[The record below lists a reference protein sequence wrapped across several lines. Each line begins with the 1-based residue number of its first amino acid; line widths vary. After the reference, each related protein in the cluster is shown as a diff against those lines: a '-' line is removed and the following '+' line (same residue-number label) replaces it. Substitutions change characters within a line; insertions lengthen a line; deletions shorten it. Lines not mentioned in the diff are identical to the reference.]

1 MSSNRSPYWTTDRI
15 MWLVIGLAIATLL
28 VLLIN
33 YLSGVLLPFFVACF
47 VAYML
52 EPLVDLNRRWLHM
65 RGRTVSVIV
74 TIIDVTAAL
83 ALLVYLFVPSIVA
96 DSTMLSNILHEY
108 STGQKAMPPAYE
120 SIVDFINR
128 FFNPENIEQYLTAE
142 HMEALLRRGSSI
154 IEESLGIVAHALE
167 WLLTFIYILFILI
180 DYPAISRGFA
190 LIIPRKYRGAGM
202 SVVADVRDSM
212 NSYFRGQGLVALC
225 AAVFYC
231 AGFRIVGIPLAIPL
245 GILVG
250 VLYMIPYFQYVTVI
264 PVAAVCFIYSLSGR
278 VEFLPEFGKCL
289 AVYLVS
295 QSVCDYIITPHVMGR
310 EMGLNP
316 AVILLSLSV
325 WGSLLGIIGMIIA
338 LPVTALLMSY
348 LVKYIREPTP
358 RDSQSQPQ
366 ATAGGSAQSPQ

>member
-65 RGRTVSVIV
+65 RGRTVPVIV

-180 DYPAISRGFA
+180 GTSWKKR
-190 LIIPRKYRGAGM
+190 
-202 SVVADVRDSM
+202 
-212 NSYFRGQGLVALC
+212 
-225 AAVFYC
+225 
-231 AGFRIVGIPLAIPL
+231 
-245 GILVG
+245 
-250 VLYMIPYFQYVTVI
+250 
-264 PVAAVCFIYSLSGR
+264 
-278 VEFLPEFGKCL
+278 
-289 AVYLVS
+289 
-295 QSVCDYIITPHVMGR
+295 
-310 EMGLNP
+310 
-316 AVILLSLSV
+316 
-325 WGSLLGIIGMIIA
+325 
-338 LPVTALLMSY
+338 
-348 LVKYIREPTP
+348 
-358 RDSQSQPQ
+358 
-366 ATAGGSAQSPQ
+366 